1 MAESDGDS
9 VGRIIGPRHGG
20 KVQDTANHF
29 HDLFLFCPTVTD
41 YRLLDLQRRVFINLQ
56 TAAISAEQGNAASL
70 RNGYTGGDI
79 RVKEKLLY
87 GHTFG
92 MKAADQLLHI
102 GIDLIQTGRE
112 RRVSRRGDHTAVDQL
127 LLIVHGVYDPKA
139 NRRDSRV

>member
-1 MAESDGDS
+1 MAERNGDR
-9 VGRIIGPRHGG
+9 VGRVIRSRHGG
-20 KVQDTANHF
+20 KIQDTANHF
-29 HDLFLFCPTVTD
+29 HNLLLFCPTVAD
-41 YRLLDLQRRVFINLQ
+41 HRLLDLQRRIFIDLQ

-87 GHTFG
+87 CHAFR

-112 RRVSRRGDHTAVDQL
+112 RRVSGGSDHTAVDKL
-127 LLIVHGVYDPKA
+127 LLIVYGIYDPKA
-139 NRRDSRV
+139 NCRNSRV